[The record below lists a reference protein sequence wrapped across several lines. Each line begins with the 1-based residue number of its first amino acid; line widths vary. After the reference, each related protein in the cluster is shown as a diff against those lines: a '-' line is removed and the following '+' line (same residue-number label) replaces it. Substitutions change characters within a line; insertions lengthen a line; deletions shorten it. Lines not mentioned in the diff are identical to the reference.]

1 MILFAPEYRHRL
13 LRTFAL
19 SLVIALFS
27 ILPQAT
33 QAQFYL
39 NQTSSLEGI
48 ERLLLITEFS
58 GDAEQIE
65 SIDPNSLRREL
76 SRHLLSAGT
85 GIQLVSEQAWARE
98 KGAPYLYVNVNG
110 IKSDL
115 GFYVYRLQVALY
127 QEVNLV
133 RAPDKSS
140 IVPTWEAA
148 ELGFAGEN
156 RIESISEDILRLL
169 DNFILEFKSANE
181 AAE

>member
-1 MILFAPEYRHRL
+1 MIYAAAECRQRL
-13 LRTFAL
+13 YYIFAL
-19 SLVIALFS
+19 ALLIPLFCV
-27 ILPQAT
+27 LPQTT

-65 SIDPNSLRREL
+65 SIDPNSLRRDL

-85 GIQLVSEQAWARE
+85 GIQLISEQAWARE

-110 IKSDL
+110 IKSEL

-133 RAPDKSS
+133 REPDKSS

-156 RIESISEDILRLL
+156 RIESIRADITRLL
-169 DNFILEFKSANE
+169 DNFIQEFKTANQATE
-181 AAE
+181 

>member
-1 MILFAPEYRHRL
+1 MIFFTPECRQRL
-13 LRTFAL
+13 HHFLAL
-19 SLVIALFS
+19 AFLFS
-27 ILPQAT
+27 MISFLPQAT

-65 SIDPNSLRREL
+65 SIDPNSLRRDL

-85 GIQLVSEQAWARE
+85 GIQLISEQAWARE
-98 KGAPYLYVNVNG
+98 EGAPYLYVNVNG

-133 RAPDKSS
+133 REPEKSS

-156 RIESISEDILRLL
+156 RIESIREDITRLL
-169 DNFILEFKSANE
+169 DNFIMEFKTANQ